1 MRNTLFV
8 LVLLSAVLVSSCNN
22 TYIEGNVVDGFGK
35 PVPEAT
41 IEVERTEFVSQTD
54 DKGYYR
60 ISYVPGDV
68 HVVVSKEGFASSSF
82 TTNIL
87 KEMKVEA
94 GPTILYEIPQAE
106 EIFLMQEG
114 QYVELRKGVLHSSK
128 QDISDSWHY
137 RDKYVYSV
145 TYNPEDITA
154 IQKTEE
160 DVVLFDHYPG
170 SVTLVKIM
178 NPGTTGGTLLVRTV
192 DNGARGFAAGD
203 FTETRMFVEGE
214 VVELD
219 APNCKLR
226 YYTLDAGD
234 YAIVQYNRHS
244 LTAISGP
251 VYLFKVID

>member
-22 TYIEGNVVDGFGK
+22 TYIEGKIVDGFGK

-41 IEVERTEFVSQTD
+41 VNVEGTDFVSQTNG
-54 DKGYYR
+54 KGHYR
-60 ISYVPGDV
+60 ITYVPGDV
-68 HVVVSKEGFASSSF
+68 HVVVSKEGFANSSF
-82 TTNIL
+82 TTSIL
-87 KEMKVEA
+87 KEMRVDA
-94 GPTILYEIPQAE
+94 GPTILYEIPPAE
-106 EIFLMQEG
+106 EVFLMHKG
-114 QYVELRKGVLHSSK
+114 RYVELRKGVLHSSK
-128 QDISDSWHY
+128 QDVSDSWHY
-137 RDKYVYSV
+137 REQYVYSV

-160 DVVLFDHYPG
+160 DVVLFDHCPG
-170 SVTLVKIM
+170 SVTLVKVM

-203 FTETRMFVEGE
+203 FTETRMFMEGE